1 MRHSKP
7 STRPNRTPLKRYS
20 AALRLVTELRQ
31 KRARGQKGKRAP
43 IRKPGKRGVPPDV
56 KPQVLYPPE
65 VLPNL
70 PPAPTIPYIA

>member
-1 MRHSKP
+1 MKTSKP
-7 STRPNRTPLKRYS
+7 PALKNS
-20 AALRLVTELRQ
+20 KVKWPTSKQLKVALRHAQ
-31 KRARGQKGKRAP
+31 ARERREKKA
-43 IRKPGKRGVPPDV
+43 RKSRGVPPDV